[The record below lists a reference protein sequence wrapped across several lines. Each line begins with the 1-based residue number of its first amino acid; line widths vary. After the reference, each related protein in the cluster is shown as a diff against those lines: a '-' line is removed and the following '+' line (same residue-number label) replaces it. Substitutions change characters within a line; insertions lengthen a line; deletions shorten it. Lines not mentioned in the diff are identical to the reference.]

1 MKAYVLLRTQL
12 METADVVKLMRRV
25 KGVVSA
31 DVTFGPYDAVAQ
43 VEADDLNMLSRIVI
57 REIRTLPGVL
67 DTLTC
72 LAVQA
77 GL

>member
-1 MKAYVLLRTQL
+1 MIRSQL
-12 METADVVKLMRRV
+12 DETAGVVAMLRKV
-25 KGVVSA
+25 KGVIQA

-43 VEADDLNMLSRIVI
+43 VEAADLDGLGKVVI

-72 LAVQA
+72 LAVNP
-77 GL
+77 GDS

>member
-12 METADVVKLMRRV
+12 METAEVVKSMRQI

-43 VEADDLNMLSRIVI
+43 VEASDLDTLSRIII
-57 REIRTLPGVL
+57 RDIRTLPGVN

>member
-1 MKAYVLLRTQL
+1 MRAYVLLRTQL
-12 METADVVKLMRRV
+12 METAEVVKLMRQV

-43 VEADDLNMLSRIVI
+43 VEATDLDTLSRLVI
-57 REIRTLPGVL
+57 RDIRTLPGVI

-72 LAVQA
+72 LAVQP